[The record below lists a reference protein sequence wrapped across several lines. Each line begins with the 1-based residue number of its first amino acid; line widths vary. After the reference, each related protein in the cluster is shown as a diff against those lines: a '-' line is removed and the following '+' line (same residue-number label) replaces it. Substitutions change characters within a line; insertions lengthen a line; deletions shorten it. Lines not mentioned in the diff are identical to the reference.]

1 MFEDVE
7 QGAAGI
13 SLMPLTSRGS
23 WQGIDWKYAISSSLQ
38 GPELNRD
45 PNFEDYKLKLEF
57 SFLVDLLAIQA
68 LGTFCAPGGLS
79 FTETYMPV
87 KSTKADKGEE
97 GWPSKQQKDKFPTCH
112 W

>member
-23 WQGIDWKYAISSSLQ
+23 WQGIDLKYAISSSLQ
-38 GPELNRD
+38 GPELNPD

-57 SFLVDLLAIQA
+57 SFLVDL
-68 LGTFCAPGGLS
+68 PGGLS
-79 FTETYMPV
+79 FTETYMPL
-87 KSTKADKGEE
+87 KSTEADKGEE